1 MNSAQNVTYV
11 RLSDAITECES
22 ERDLL
27 SRSEMAV
34 ISFYQP
40 LKPFPERFDLMGN
53 NTRRI
58 KYLHTLYRQLAH
70 LF

>member
-11 RLSDAITECES
+11 RLSDVIIEFES

-34 ISFYQP
+34 ISFYQS
-40 LKPFPERFDLMGN
+40 LNPFPERFDLMGN

-58 KYLHTLYRQLAH
+58 KYLHTLSPQLAH